1 MHFVYSLICD
11 MSLGFQLNMW
21 KLEKTFTKI
30 LRALFAVGLLIA
42 FLRFSAIPSIE
53 NFTSEKVVTEETENN
68 NISLQS
74 PAITICLMIVN
85 IDLQLTNKR

>member
-1 MHFVYSLICD
+1 
-11 MSLGFQLNMW
+11 MW

-53 NFTSEKVVTEETENN
+53 NFTSEKVVTEETFSN
-68 NISLQS
+68 NILVKVFRGF
-74 PAITICLMIVN
+74 LMFSG
-85 IDLQLTNKR
+85 KF